1 MKHIFSVCLILLSY
15 GITLASEGGLVLNG
29 SWSFNVGKT
38 TVRITG
44 NEITNESD
52 YETSGSILL
61 EMYLTKQKYD
71 GNSLSGQKVFSRSY
85 KSLEPNSY
93 FGPIDLTHDI
103 LPVNPGT
110 YYVTLAVLEY
120 VDGEYMVVDYLNFD
134 AMCTISSSESTTAP
148 QLEGNWSVSN
158 SLNGEYKNQLSIA
171 GGAIVNNSEYAT
183 DNIKLKIF
191 GSVEPFDG
199 KLLNG
204 YTLCEINY
212 DPLGSKYAFN
222 DNNFSYVIDKLPPN
236 GRYHVAILLYVK
248 ENNDYVLADY
258 KNLYE
263 TIIFR

>member
-1 MKHIFSVCLILLSY
+1 M
-15 GITLASEGGLVLNG
+15 VLNG

-44 NEITNESD
+44 DEITNESD
-52 YETSGSILL
+52 YETSGSFLL

-85 KSLEPNSY
+85 SSMEPNSY
-93 FGPIDLTHDI
+93 YGPIDITHDI

-120 VDGEYMVVDYLNFD
+120 VDGEYMVADYLNFD
-134 AMCTISSSESTTAP
+134 AMCTISSNESTTAP

-158 SLNGEYKNQLSIA
+158 SLNGENKNQLSIA
-171 GGAIVNNSEYAT
+171 GGTIVNNSEYAT
-183 DNIKLKIF
+183 DSIKLKIF

-204 YTLCEINY
+204 YTLCEVNY
-212 DPLGSKYAFN
+212 DPLGAKFAFY
-222 DNNFSYVIDKLPPN
+222 DNSFPYVLEMLPPN

-248 ENNDYVLADY
+248 EKNDYVLADY
-258 KNLYE
+258 NNLYE

>member
-15 GITLASEGGLVLNG
+15 GITLASPGGLVLNG

-52 YETSGSILL
+52 YETSGSFLL

-85 KSLEPNSY
+85 KSMEPNSY
-93 FGPIDLTHDI
+93 YGPIDITHDI

-110 YYVTLAVLEY
+110 YYVTLAVCEY
-120 VDGEYMVVDYLNFD
+120 VDGEYVVADYLNFD
-134 AMCTISSSESTTAP
+134 AMCTISSNEITTAP

-158 SLNGEYKNQLSIA
+158 SLNGEDKNQLSIT
-171 GGAIVNNSEYAT
+171 GGTIVNHSEYAT
-183 DNIKLKIF
+183 DSIKLKIF

-212 DPLGSKYAFN
+212 DPLGAEFAFY
-222 DNNFSYVIDKLPPN
+222 DNSFPYILEKLPPN
-236 GRYHVAILLYVK
+236 GKYHVAILLYVK
-248 ENNDYVLADY
+248 EKNDYVLADY
-258 KNLYE
+258 NNLYE